1 MKQKIKQ
8 SFKELYAM
16 LELNDMIELDLT
28 SVNPSYY
35 ENPLMSLFPKSD
47 YFVKKVEQINEF
59 IYGTITHDIE
69 KALASEN
76 NKFLRTCVSNANYIN
91 HMLIN
96 IMLKR
101 DELLKGIGDEEEN
114 RVAIHD
120 YIDSIIKKIEEVL

>member
-1 MKQKIKQ
+1 
-8 SFKELYAM
+8 M